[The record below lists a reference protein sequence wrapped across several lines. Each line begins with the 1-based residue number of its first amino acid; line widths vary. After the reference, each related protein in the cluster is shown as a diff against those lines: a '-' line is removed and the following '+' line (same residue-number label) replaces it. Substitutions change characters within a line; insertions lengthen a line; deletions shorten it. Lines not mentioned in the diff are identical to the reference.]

1 MCGQENADYAFI
13 VDASGSILS
22 EEFLKLKQFIKG
34 VVDYLSIG
42 PELTHVGLIEYSRSA
57 KMQFS
62 FTQSFDKA
70 EIKQLVDNVPHT
82 AGITRIDLALKVASE
97 QLFTSEGGMR
107 PTARKVNI
115 YYYLFEC
122 LHGIVLHL
130 VLKPLHV
137 ELPLLPNLKIL
148 FWCNC
153 NFRA

>member
-13 VDASGSILS
+13 VDASGSILP

-62 FTQSFDKA
+62 FTTSFDKA
-70 EIKQLVDNVPHT
+70 EIKQLVDDVPHT

-107 PTARKVNI
+107 PTSRKVK
-115 YYYLFEC
+115 YVR
-122 LHGIVLHL
+122 HQ
-130 VLKPLHV
+130 
-137 ELPLLPNLKIL
+137 
-148 FWCNC
+148 
-153 NFRA
+153 